1 MQDAIDLMLGRYK
14 PDSAAPSPF
23 LHPPAE
29 QESVSSFLTKLFTL
43 LVAIFAALMLLRPK
57 GQCKHTRTHA

>member
-1 MQDAIDLMLGRYK
+1 MLGRFK

-29 QESVSSFLTKLFTL
+29 QESVASFLTKLFTL
-43 LVAIFAALMLLRPK
+43 LVAIFAALMLLRPE
-57 GQCKHTRTHA
+57 GTSFVGCRRERRV